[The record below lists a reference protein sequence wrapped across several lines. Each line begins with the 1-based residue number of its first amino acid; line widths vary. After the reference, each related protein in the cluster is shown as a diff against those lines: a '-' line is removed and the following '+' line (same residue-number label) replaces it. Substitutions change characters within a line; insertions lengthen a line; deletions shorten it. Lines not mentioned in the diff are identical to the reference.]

1 MARQQKSYFS
11 DDKLVKDIE
20 TFRSALDAPALSNF
34 FKVQMDLANLGP
46 EPIDAFPVTLDSA
59 SSGVYQSEKVANDL
73 SRWLTSCG
81 LLDNGQKE
89 VYELLCNEAMLPG
102 VSMSV
107 VEETGSRQ
115 GIRERFATQR
125 QYTNISLSFYV
136 SQDYKTLKLF
146 QEWINFMNP
155 LYVTQEGIKHNQGY
169 PGGYP
174 NNDERFA
181 FHRFRYPNDYK
192 RDISI
197 TKFEKNLGATKTE
210 TQREATVEF
219 LSLIHI

>member
-11 DDKLVKDIE
+11 NDKLVKDIE

-89 VYELLCNEAMLPG
+89 VYELLCN
-102 VSMSV
+102 
-107 VEETGSRQ
+107 
-115 GIRERFATQR
+115 
-125 QYTNISLSFYV
+125 
-136 SQDYKTLKLF
+136 
-146 QEWINFMNP
+146 
-155 LYVTQEGIKHNQGY
+155 
-169 PGGYP
+169 
-174 NNDERFA
+174 
-181 FHRFRYPNDYK
+181 
-192 RDISI
+192 
-197 TKFEKNLGATKTE
+197 
-210 TQREATVEF
+210 